1 MIDFTNSYPYP
12 FLEEDRYDYLDNIKY
27 EVNQI
32 DGTREYITFEHK
44 IRGDS
49 LISQLLKRNE
59 AKFVTTAVLKSLLYR
74 ETFDEVEKITDTHVK
89 QKVPLQPTS
98 EIQSFIS
105 YIVYIGED
113 KEIILNAKGMGLDD
127 FWDRTKIE
135 LLKGSI
141 LASSGWRE
149 LENSASDLLTV
160 KRDED
165 LNMVL
170 M

>member
-59 AKFVTTAVLKSLLYR
+59 AKFVTTAVLKSLFIIRKKLFGLEGLRKKGFTRNYFHWFKPGKR
-74 ETFDEVEKITDTHVK
+74 FPIKNQKILGNY
-89 QKVPLQPTS
+89 QR
-98 EIQSFIS
+98 FIFF
-105 YIVYIGED
+105 IIG
-113 KEIILNAKGMGLDD
+113 IILGGRN
-127 FWDRTKIE
+127 
-135 LLKGSI
+135 
-141 LASSGWRE
+141 
-149 LENSASDLLTV
+149 
-160 KRDED
+160 
-165 LNMVL
+165 
-170 M
+170 